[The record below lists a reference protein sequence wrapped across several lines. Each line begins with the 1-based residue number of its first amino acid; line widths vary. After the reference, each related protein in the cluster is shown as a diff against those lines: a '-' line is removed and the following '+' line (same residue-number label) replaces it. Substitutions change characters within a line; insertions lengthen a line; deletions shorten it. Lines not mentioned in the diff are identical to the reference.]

1 MTLDAL
7 NIAITWPEIF
17 LLAMACV
24 ILVVDVFI
32 EDKRRNLTYL
42 LTQLTLLLTAVLI
55 TMSEADQRAL
65 AFNDMFVQDQL
76 ADTLKLFILAI
87 TFVIFVY
94 SRDYL
99 RDRDIFKGEF
109 YVLGLFGVLGM
120 MIMVSASHFLSLY
133 LGLELLSLC
142 LYAMVA
148 FHRDEYS
155 CSEAAMKYFVLGAL
169 ASGMLLYG
177 VSMLYGVTG
186 TLSIAE
192 VATEIDVTTALQ

>member
-32 EDKRRNLTYL
+32 DDKRRNLTYL

-65 AFNDMFVQDQL
+65 AFNDMFVQDRL

-99 RDRDIFKGEF
+99 RQRDIFKGEF

-120 MIMVSASHFLSLY
+120 MIMVSSANLLLLY
-133 LGLELLSLC
+133 LGLELMSLC

-148 FHRDEYS
+148 FDRDNGNA
-155 CSEAAMKYFVLGAL
+155 SEAAMKYFVLGAI

-177 VSMLYGVTG
+177 CLLYTSDAADECPAV
-186 TLSIAE
+186 
-192 VATEIDVTTALQ
+192 

>member
-17 LLAMACV
+17 LLVMACV
-24 ILVVDVFI
+24 VLVVDVFI
-32 EDKRRNLTYL
+32 EENRRNLTYSL
-42 LTQLTLLLTAVLI
+42 SQLTLLVTAALI
-55 TMSEADQRAL
+55 TLGEADQRAL
-65 AFNDMFVQDQL
+65 AFSDMFVQDPL

-120 MIMVSASHFLSLY
+120 MILVSS
-133 LGLELLSLC
+133 
-142 LYAMVA
+142 
-148 FHRDEYS
+148 
-155 CSEAAMKYFVLGAL
+155 
-169 ASGMLLYG
+169 
-177 VSMLYGVTG
+177 
-186 TLSIAE
+186 
-192 VATEIDVTTALQ
+192 

>member
-7 NIAITWPEIF
+7 NIAIAWPEIF
-17 LLAMACV
+17 LLGMACV
-24 ILVVDVFI
+24 VLVVDVFI
-32 EDKRRNLTYL
+32 EQNRRNLTYSL
-42 LTQLTLLLTAVLI
+42 SQLTLLVTAALI
-55 TMSEADQRAL
+55 TLGEADQLVL

-120 MIMVSASHFLSLY
+120 MIMVSSSNLLLLY
-133 LGLELLSLC
+133 LGLELMSLC
-142 LYAMVA
+142 
-148 FHRDEYS
+148 
-155 CSEAAMKYFVLGAL
+155 
-169 ASGMLLYG
+169 
-177 VSMLYGVTG
+177 
-186 TLSIAE
+186 
-192 VATEIDVTTALQ
+192 